1 MDETRILFMVCS
13 DRVKSNG
20 LKLEQRK
27 FHANMQKNLFMVRM
41 MEHWNRLPREA
52 VESPM
57 EIFKTWLDAFLCN
70 LL

>member
-52 VESPM
+52 VEAPSM
-57 EIFKTWLDAFLCN
+57 QIFKTSLDAYL
-70 LL
+70 